1 MQINLTGF
9 LENNAKV
16 FVKELWNLLLS
27 AQNSVGGIPAIFI
40 EQKKEE
46 LRKKREREEAKRAER
61 DSVMETIKR
70 RRNEEMDDL
79 KEERKSRFVSWA
91 VCCHVNPFI
100 LFYFSSRI
108 TVVEVESEEER
119 VIVHLD
125 PVLVLQEDIIVVMKE
140 IVTIADMM
148 IDTVIVN
155 QEGEGVQDIS
165 LLLLVVLFYIK
176 DHSSSIVHDW
186 SFLWV
191 LSATFSLFSPL

>member
-1 MQINLTGF
+1 MMQINLTGF

-79 KEERKSRFVSWA
+79 KEERKSRFVSWT

-100 LFYFSSRI
+100 
-108 TVVEVESEEER
+108 
-119 VIVHLD
+119 
-125 PVLVLQEDIIVVMKE
+125 
-140 IVTIADMM
+140 
-148 IDTVIVN
+148 
-155 QEGEGVQDIS
+155 
-165 LLLLVVLFYIK
+165 VLF
-176 DHSSSIVHDW
+176 
-186 SFLWV
+186 
-191 LSATFSLFSPL
+191 